1 MLCMVVVHATMPNR
15 ECDSNTILL
24 VDSSESKYI
33 QHDKNIYPEVHE
45 PALPIQ
51 HDKNIY
57 PEVLNRFSPYI
68 SMGIPQRWL
77 RICAGPRAREGPSV
91 KAVSFWFA

>member
-1 MLCMVVVHATMPNR
+1 MLCMVVVHATMPNH

-57 PEVLNRFSPYI
+57 PEVHEPVLPIHLYGHTSI
-68 SMGIPQRWL
+68 
-77 RICAGPRAREGPSV
+77 
-91 KAVSFWFA
+91 K